1 MKGAEA
7 PFFILLRCMRSGIL
21 LIFLVCTLAGAR
33 AQFTPSV
40 IHIDSL
46 NIDYRNSG
54 SIDSVDLLGRRSVLN
69 TPAMLFGLNNG
80 VPDLSIY
87 QNHFTE
93 SFKSA
98 FVQNVRYSGLPHI
111 GFGYSFGAQGSQIV
125 DFGYEQVFRKK
136 VIVNL
141 DTKTFRSNGYLRNS
155 AVDDRYGKLLVL
167 VPGRLWSSELSSSI
181 NSSKVGLSA
190 GIRTGSD
197 PATFPLIF
205 LPVNKSDAS
214 SNIRR
219 SEVQMSNY
227 FDLMALDSIR
237 AFGLMIENRLTVKD
251 RMFLE
256 NDTLYG
262 IYNFINIDSTSTKDK
277 YQLSRIDNG
286 AGLFARNKNLY
297 AAGLIQYNY
306 WKYYNLSFDHDT
318 VEIAVVGRVKYFKKS
333 FYGEGELNYTLR
345 GAGNSFSGRV
355 HLGVKKDLWEA
366 QSQLNFQNGWPGP
379 FVRSYYANNI
389 EQEWN
394 YGSGTSTFNL
404 KNRVLLN
411 IKLPVVLQHEL
422 LSFKDG
428 YWLMNNQLVNDQMTN
443 IFVNRFSLSTN
454 FKYKGLSVQ
463 PLYTYTRSQH
473 SIRPIPA
480 HTIKG
485 RVMLKGKVLK
495 AKKMLAFLGADLF
508 YSSSFDLLSFSPV
521 WSSFNW
527 DSSTGINNGFADLSA
542 FGGFEI
548 EKFRFF
554 IRFEHLGAIWNDPF
568 MELQAG
574 YTFPETSFR
583 IGITWDFFN

>member
-1 MKGAEA
+1 
-7 PFFILLRCMRSGIL
+7 MRFGIL
-21 LIFLVCTLAGAR
+21 LIFLVCAVIGAR
-33 AQFTPSV
+33 AQYTPSV
-40 IHIDSL
+40 VHIDSL
-46 NIDYRNSG
+46 NIDHRTSG
-54 SIDSVDLLGRRSVLN
+54 SIDSVDLLGRRSVVN
-69 TPAMLFGLNNG
+69 TPGMLFGLNNG

-98 FVQNVRYSGLPHI
+98 FVRNVRYSGLPHI

-125 DFGYEQVFRKK
+125 DFAYEQVFRKK

-155 AVDDRYGKLLVL
+155 TVDDRYGKLLVL

-181 NSSKVGLSA
+181 SSSKVGLASGMRA
-190 GIRTGSD
+190 GSD

-205 LPVNKSDAS
+205 LPVNKSNAS

-251 RMFLE
+251 RIFLE

-262 IYNFINIDSTSTKDK
+262 IYNFINIDSTSTRDK

-286 AGLFARNKNLY
+286 AGLFSRNKNLY

-318 VEIAVVGRVKYFKKS
+318 VEIAVVGRVKYLKKS
-333 FYGEGELNYTLR
+333 FYGEGELNYTFR

-355 HLGVKKDLWEA
+355 DLGVKKDTWEVL
-366 QSQLNFQNGWPGP
+366 SQLTFQNGWPDP
-379 FVRSYYANNI
+379 FIRSYYANNI

-404 KNRVLLN
+404 KNRVLLK

-422 LSFKDG
+422 LSLNDG
-428 YWLMNNQLVNDQMTN
+428 YWLMNDQLVNDQMTN
-443 IFVNRFSLSTN
+443 IFVNRISLSTN
-454 FKYKGLSVQ
+454 FKYRGLSVQ
-463 PLYTYTRSQH
+463 PLYTYTRSQQ

-554 IRFEHLGAIWNDPF
+554 IRFEHLGAIWNDSF